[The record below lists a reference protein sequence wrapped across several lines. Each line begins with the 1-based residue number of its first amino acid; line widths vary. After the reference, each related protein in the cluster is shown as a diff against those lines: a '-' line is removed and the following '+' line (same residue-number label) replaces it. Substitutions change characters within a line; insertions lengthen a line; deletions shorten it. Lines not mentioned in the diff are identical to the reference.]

1 MAPRHVKQS
10 ALAGMVRVSKQAI
23 SKRCK
28 RDLAPAMVGDLINLD
43 HPLVAAFMRDRGVKA
58 PSPPRAPTKSAKA
71 GRAAP
76 GAPTEPAD
84 FDDFA
89 RRDPS
94 AFRPNLDAD
103 DPAAVFA
110 PGSPEDL
117 EAIGEMLRPL
127 IERFGTDEGCK
138 NWMIALREKENI
150 RAKRLS
156 NEETEGQS
164 IPREFV
170 FVHILGLL
178 EETNKRLLGDMPK
191 TLVRRLFAMAHS
203 GATASDGEREAR
215 EAVSSHL
222 DAVRQKISKTIRD
235 AARRIAEKRAGADRG
250 AGDVARGADRGANNP
265 A

>member
-1 MAPRHVKQS
+1 MAIRHITLT
-10 ALAGMVRVSKQAI
+10 ALAGMAGVSKQAI

-28 RDLAPAMVGDLINLD
+28 KDLAAAMVGGLVDLD
-43 HPLVAAFMRDRGVKA
+43 HALVVAFLRDRGVKA
-58 PSPPRAPTKSAKA
+58 PSAPRAPTRSAKA
-71 GRAAP
+71 SREAS
-76 GAPTEPAD
+76 GAPTGAGD
-84 FDDFA
+84 VRDFA
-89 RRDPS
+89 IAPPTGY
-94 AFRPNLDAD
+94 RPNLDAD
-103 DPAAVFA
+103 DPAAPFA

-117 EAIGEMLRPL
+117 EYLGSLLEPL
-127 IERFGTDEGCK
+127 IARFGTDEGCK
-138 NWMIALREKENI
+138 NYLIALREKENI

-170 FVHILGLL
+170 VTHILSLL

-203 GATASDGEREAR
+203 GATATDGEREAR

-222 DAVRQKISKTIRD
+222 DTVRQKIAKTIRD
-235 AARRIAEKRAGADRG
+235 AARRAAAKRAGADRG
-250 AGDVARGADRGANNP
+250 ASELARGADRSPNNE